1 MQWFRSHMLPLP
13 DYHLIVRV
21 KLSTHKR
28 FFSCS
33 IAIKVYV
40 IALLLKLFG
49 KSLCKRVYFGR
60 IKVVYSVET
69 ILCHKIVITDR
80 ENYRPWILPS
90 ILLHI
95 NELFIRILAF
105 IIRLV
110 LSLWT
115 RKVSSFRYKCDSDF
129 LLEAK
134 EINGNVSF
142 YAFNWGWEEQ
152 FTSINNPEKTSV
164 NVTKCNRMSNIKGL
178 CNICL
183 LI

>member
-1 MQWFRSHMLPLP
+1 MLPLP

-21 KLSTHKR
+21 KLSTHK
-28 FFSCS
+28 CS
-33 IAIKVYV
+33 KCWRKKND
-40 IALLLKLFG
+40 LLHCDKSICYRIVVETVRQKSVQ
-49 KSLCKRVYFGR
+49 KSLFWPYKSGIFGWNDFEPQDCNHWQR
-60 IKVVYSVET
+60 KLQTMNFTVDFASNKWT
-69 ILCHKIVITDR
+69 
-80 ENYRPWILPS
+80 
-90 ILLHI
+90 
-95 NELFIRILAF
+95 RILAF
-105 IIRLV
+105 IILLV

-129 LLEAK
+129 ALEAK